1 MVIMEGEDEKVDCI
15 SYLEIG
21 LVSGSECIPPEHLN
35 SLSQTGGAGQT
46 TDFRA
51 RCRWHAWRQEGR
63 YVRLAILPLRE
74 RFFPSA

>member
-51 RCRWHAWRQEGR
+51 RCRWHA
-63 YVRLAILPLRE
+63 
-74 RFFPSA
+74 